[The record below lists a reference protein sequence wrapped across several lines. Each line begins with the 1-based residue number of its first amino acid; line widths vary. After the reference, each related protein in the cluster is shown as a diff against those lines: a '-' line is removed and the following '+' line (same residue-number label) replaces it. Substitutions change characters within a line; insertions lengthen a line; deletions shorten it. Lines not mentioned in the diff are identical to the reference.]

1 MREIGVEVPAAAGWG
16 KCIDE
21 VFSTL
26 VEPTLVQPTI
36 VMDYPV
42 ALSPLAK
49 SKAGEPRIVERFE
62 AFIGGFEIAN
72 AYSEL
77 NDPIEQRLRFELQA
91 QERAARR
98 SRDRTIRRGLLVGA
112 GARDAADRRFGPR
125 HRTRLIMIPLRTRP
139 SIRRSH
145 PLSTAPVSSARGAKR
160 GLHGTASHGRPVLSL
175 QDGRALL
182 HWHRKNRLWLP
193 FGGHLEANEDPVQT
207 VIREVEEECGL
218 VVELLCPPNSFGIRN
233 LPVVAPPVVI
243 LVEPTTDGV
252 TEHQHIDMIYFC
264 RPVSGA

>member
-1 MREIGVEVPAAAGWG
+1 M
-16 KCIDE
+16 
-21 VFSTL
+21 
-26 VEPTLVQPTI
+26 
-36 VMDYPV
+36 
-42 ALSPLAK
+42 
-49 SKAGEPRIVERFE
+49 ERHLT
-62 AFIGGFEIAN
+62 ATGF
-72 AYSEL
+72 
-77 NDPIEQRLRFELQA
+77 
-91 QERAARR
+91 
-98 SRDRTIRRGLLVGA
+98 V
-112 GARDAADRRFGPR
+112 
-125 HRTRLIMIPLRTRP
+125 
-139 SIRRSH
+139 
-145 PLSTAPVSSARGAKR
+145 V
-160 GLHGTASHGRPVLSL
+160 

-264 RPVSGA
+264 RPVSGLDRMAHHPDPTLRWVSREEIEENRPASPLPGLAPEPIPDDVCALARAALEQERAIRSGYPQYP